1 MCINKHLYIYIYGLV
16 HVTLGITLSYV
27 TSLNIS
33 LLNVNFNK
41 STVGLN
47 SILILFMLAK
57 FQDNLRS
64 IIMSLI
70 MCLNLKFLHLK
81 LCIKYGLL
89 DQMVNHI

>member
-1 MCINKHLYIYIYGLV
+1 MGWV
-16 HVTLGITLSYV
+16 QVTLGIILSYV

-41 STVGLN
+41 SIVGLN
-47 SILILFMLAK
+47 SIFILCVLAK

-64 IIMSLI
+64 IIMSSI

-89 DQMVNHI
+89 DQMVNRI

>member
-1 MCINKHLYIYIYGLV
+1 MGWV
-16 HVTLGITLSYV
+16 QVTLGITLSYV

-33 LLNVNFNK
+33 LLNVSFNK
-41 STVGLN
+41 SIVGLN
-47 SILILFMLAK
+47 SIFIPCMHAK

-64 IIMSLI
+64 IIMSSI

-89 DQMVNHI
+89 DQMVNRI

>member
-1 MCINKHLYIYIYGLV
+1 MGWV
-16 HVTLGITLSYV
+16 QVTLGITLSYV

-41 STVGLN
+41 SIVGLN
-47 SILILFMLAK
+47 SIFILCMHAK

-64 IIMSLI
+64 IIMSSI

-89 DQMVNHI
+89 DQMVNRI